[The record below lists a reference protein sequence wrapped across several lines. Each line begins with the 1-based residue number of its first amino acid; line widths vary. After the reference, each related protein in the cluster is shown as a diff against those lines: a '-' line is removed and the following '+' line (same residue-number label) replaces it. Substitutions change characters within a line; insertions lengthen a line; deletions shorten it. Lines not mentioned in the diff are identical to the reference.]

1 MATLQIRDLPDDVDR
16 ALAEKARNEG
26 RSVPK
31 QAVHELRRL
40 TEARAEERR
49 RDVLAELRGRRPTAT
64 IEALPD
70 PVDVIRLDRD
80 A

>member
-1 MATLQIRDLPDDVDR
+1 MATLQIRDLPDDVYR
-16 ALAEKARNEG
+16 ALAEKARKEG

-31 QAVHELRRL
+31 QAVQELRRL

-49 RDVLAELRGRRPTAT
+49 RDVLAELRGRRPTPT
-64 IEALPD
+64 IVALPD
-70 PVDVIRLDRD
+70 PVDVIRLDRE